1 MSPALRTL
9 LLLAGLLA
17 LAGCEQAN
25 MAEQPKART
34 WDRNPYFAKHM
45 TMRDPVP
52 GTVPRQDPAA
62 AAPQPATITAAS
74 LERGRERYGIFC
86 TPCHGASGDGNGIV
100 VQRGFPHAG
109 NLAAD
114 RLRQAS
120 AADLYRIVGEGHRAM
135 FGMAQMIPSADRWA
149 IVAYLRALQLS
160 QGAEV
165 ASLPEADRARLEAA
179 R

>member
-1 MSPALRTL
+1 MSRILRLTG
-9 LLLAGLLA
+9 LLAILLA
-17 LAGCEQAN
+17 LAACEEAN
-25 MAEQPKART
+25 MADQPKART
-34 WDRNPYFAKHM
+34 WDRNPYFAKGM

-62 AAPQPATITAAS
+62 AAPQPAAITAAL

-120 AADLYRIVGEGHRAM
+120 AAELYRNIGEGHRAM

-149 IVAYLRALQLS
+149 IVAYLRALQFS

-165 ASLPEADRARLEAA
+165 SGLPAEDRARLEAA

>member
-1 MSPALRTL
+1 MSRRLRL
-9 LLLAGLLA
+9 ALLLAGLLA
-17 LAGCEQAN
+17 LAGCEEAN
-25 MAEQPKART
+25 MADQPKAKT
-34 WDRNPYFAKHM
+34 WDRNPYFAKAM

-62 AAPQPATITAAS
+62 AAVQPATITAA
-74 LERGRERYGIFC
+74 LLARGRERYAIFC

-109 NLAAD
+109 DLASD

-135 FGMAQMIPSADRWA
+135 FGMAQMIPSSDRWA

-165 ASLPEADRARLEAA
+165 AGLPEVDRARIEAA